1 MGDVEPATPGH
12 QQLAP
17 EAGHAVEHGHRQA
30 ILCHHLGG
38 HEPGRTAADDS
49 DAIRRRHLLIHT
61 PLCTADE
68 RKGQTKQG
76 KGKGFFFEKK
86 KQKTFLYWAVLVSLS
101 PAQLSK

>member
-1 MGDVEPATPGH
+1 
-12 QQLAP
+12 
-17 EAGHAVEHGHRQA
+17 
-30 ILCHHLGG
+30 
-38 HEPGRTAADDS
+38 
-49 DAIRRRHLLIHT
+49 LLIHT